1 MISHT
6 FAICAYKESPFLE
19 ACIKSILNQS
29 IKSSCIICTS
39 TPNNY
44 IISLAKKY
52 NLPLYT
58 RQREE
63 NENSIAEDWNF
74 AISKANTEYCTLAHQ
89 DDIYLN
95 KYTENILKELS
106 KSKNPLIAF
115 SDYVELR
122 NLKKSYISLNLKIKR
137 LMLSPLKYKL
147 LRKSKHIRRLILS
160 FGTPICCP
168 SVCFA
173 KKHLTEPI
181 FSNKLKC
188 SLDWL
193 TWANISTYNGDF
205 IYINKVLMYHRIH
218 KDSETTKLINHSIR
232 QEEDSYMFSKFWP
245 KVIAKLLTKMYLLS
259 LKNNN

>member
-19 ACIKSILNQS
+19 DCIKSILNQS
-29 IKSSCIICTS
+29 VKSNCIICTS

-52 NLPLYT
+52 SLPLYT
-58 RQREE
+58 RHREE

-89 DDIYLN
+89 DDIYLDN
-95 KYTENILKELS
+95 YSQNISRAIKTS
-106 KSKNPLIAF
+106 SSPLIVF
-115 SDYVELR
+115 TDYAELR
-122 NLKKSYISLNLKIKR
+122 ENKRVYKALNLKIKR
-137 LMLSPLKYKL
+137 LMLIPFKSNV
-147 LRKSKHIRRLILS
+147 LRNSKFIRKLILS

-168 SVCFA
+168 SVCLS
-173 KKHLTEPI
+173 KIKLEKPI

-193 TWANISTYNGDF
+193 AWSDISNYNGDF
-205 IYINKVLMYHRIH
+205 IYINKVSMLHRIH
-218 KDSETTKLINHSIR
+218 KDSETSKLVNNNIR
-232 QEEDSYMFSKFWP
+232 QAEDYYMFCRFWP
-245 KVIAKLLTKMYLLS
+245 KIIAQTIFQLYS
-259 LKNNN
+259 LALIYN

>member
-89 DDIYLN
+89 DDIYLDN
-95 KYTENILKELS
+95 YSQNISRAIKTS
-106 KSKNPLIAF
+106 SSPLIVF
-115 SDYVELR
+115 TDYAELR
-122 NLKKSYISLNLKIKR
+122 GNKRVYKALNLKIKR
-137 LMLSPLKYKL
+137 LMLIPFKNKL
-147 LRKSKHIRRLILS
+147 LRNSKFIRKLILS

-168 SVCFA
+168 SVCLS
-173 KKHLTEPI
+173 KIKLDEPI

-193 TWANISTYNGDF
+193 AWSDISNFNGDF
-205 IYINKVLMYHRIH
+205 IYINKVSMLHRIH
-218 KDSETTKLINHSIR
+218 KDSETSSLINHKIR
-232 QEEDSYMFSKFWP
+232 QNEDLYMFNKFWP
-245 KVIAKLLTKMYLLS
+245 KLISKFLSKLYLLS
-259 LKNNN
+259 LKFNN